1 MLKDYYSQSPENI
14 EKELDTN
21 VQLGLSSAKAK
32 ERLEK
37 DGFNA
42 LATEK
47 GKSMLARFIDRFKD
61 FMIIVLL
68 IAALVFR
75 CSCWRVD

>member
-37 DGFNA
+37 MG
-42 LATEK
+42 L
-47 GKSMLARFIDRFKD
+47 ML
-61 FMIIVLL
+61 
-68 IAALVFR
+68 
-75 CSCWRVD
+75 